1 MSPRAVDNW
10 IYTWR
15 DGWAGLR
22 RTTGN
27 RVYGEPYQGFESL
40 SLRQKRT
47 HICLRQVWVLFNE
60 INPLRDLWNLLR
72 KWNTPA
78 ACEMPAGVRDLFHFT
93 FRASGKFHNDRRS
106 LFHIR
111 RIFHFTIRPF
121 CCIISPINKNLSNRA
136 VTLFLLTFTLILLR
150 LVTLWHAGASSISLA
165 PTYFISQSALRPLL
179 LMLNGTG
186 DMCVKIRKSG

>member
-1 MSPRAVDNW
+1 M
-10 IYTWR
+10 IY
-15 DGWAGLR
+15 APFLR
-22 RTTGN
+22 YYLCSRTLLLAFGRKETPF
-27 RVYGEPYQGFESL
+27 VY
-40 SLRQKRT
+40 RQK
-47 HICLRQVWVLFNE
+47 VFLFNE
-60 INPLRDLWNLLR
+60 INPLRDLWNTLR
-72 KWNTPA
+72 VWNIA
-78 ACEMPAGVRDLFHFT
+78 MQCEMPAGVRDLFHFT
-93 FRASGKFHNDRRS
+93 FRASGKFHNHRRS

-136 VTLFLLTFTLILLR
+136 VTLLLLTFTLILLR